1 MIAVV
6 NQPVLAAATY
16 TVQAGDSLWEIA
28 NRYGTTVD
36 HLQAINNLTNDRL
49 QIGDVLKLDNTTTSR
64 NTNSSSPSSYV
75 VQNGDCLGTIAEQFG
90 MGVEQLKSLNGL
102 SSDLIRVGDTLRV
115 KGAPVQSAA
124 PVIQQAEIPV
134 IAVQPI
140 PADNQYI
147 LQPGDSLESVA
158 ATYGS
163 TADYIK
169 QINNL
174 QSDILNPG
182 TVLRIQ
188 QPTVEVSRAGSAGEG
203 NRIIKLAASYL
214 GTPYRYGGTGP
225 GGFDCSG
232 FVYYIFKQC
241 GYDLPRTASSQY
253 SLGASISKSML
264 APGDLV
270 FFACFSSGID
280 HVGIY
285 VGNGQFIHSSSPR
298 SGGVIYSP
306 LNEGFY
312 YNTYVGAKRIVR

>member
-6 NQPVLAAATY
+6 NQPVLAASTY

-28 NRYGTTVD
+28 NRYGTTVE
-36 HLQAINNLTNDRL
+36 HLQAINDLTDDRL

-64 NTNSSSPSSYV
+64 NVSASSTTYII
-75 VQNGDCLGTIAEQFG
+75 QNGDCLGTIAEQFG
-90 MGVEQLKSLNGL
+90 MSVEQLKSLNGL
-102 SSDLIRVGDTLRV
+102 STDLIRVGDSLRV
-115 KGAPVQSAA
+115 KGAPVQAVA
-124 PVIQQAEIPV
+124 PVVQPAAIPV
-134 IAVQPI
+134 VAVQPI
-140 PADNQYI
+140 PSDNQYI
-147 LQPGDSLESVA
+147 LQAGDSLESVA
-158 ATYGS
+158 ATFGL

-188 QPTVEVSRAGSAGEG
+188 MPAVEVSRAGSASDGS
-203 NRIIKLAASYL
+203 RIIKLAANYL
-214 GTPYRYGGTGP
+214 GTPYRYGGAGP

-253 SLGASISKSML
+253 SGGVSIGKSML

-270 FFACFSSGID
+270 FFACFGSSID